1 MMEQKTDDRRVRRT
15 RAQLRRALT
24 QLLAEKDLRSIS
36 VRELT
41 DRADINRGTFYAHYR
56 DIYDLMEH
64 LENEFFTEL
73 HQRLSRYTPQQLQGD
88 LAPVLED
95 VLHLVSENRDL
106 LPSLLD
112 PQSSDRFFLRLS
124 GVIFDMYRRGW
135 TLVYPLGNGEEPNY
149 CLSFVVS
156 GMVGLVRSWAQR
168 GFQEP
173 PDAIAALASRLIRSG
188 LQSF

>member
-1 MMEQKTDDRRVRRT
+1 MAEQKTDDRRVRRT

-41 DRADINRGTFYAHYR
+41 DRADINRGTFYAHSR

-64 LENEFFTEL
+64 LENEFFSEL
-73 HQRLSRYTPQQLQGD
+73 HQRLSRYTPQQLRGD

-124 GVIFDMYRRGW
+124 GVIIDMYRREW
-135 TLVYPLGNGEEPNY
+135 TLVYPLGDGEGANY
-149 CLSFVVS
+149 CLAFVVS

-168 GFQEP
+168 GFQDP
-173 PDAIAALASRLIRSG
+173 PSVIAALAGQLIRSG

>member
-1 MMEQKTDDRRVRRT
+1 MTEHRGDDRRVRRT

-24 QLLAEKDLRSIS
+24 QLLAEKELRSIT

-41 DRADINRGTFYAHYR
+41 DRADVNRGTFYAHYR

-73 HQRLSRYTPQQLQGD
+73 HQRLSRYTPQQLRGD
-88 LAPVLED
+88 LVPALED
-95 VLHLVSENRDL
+95 VLRLVSENRDL

-112 PQSSDRFFLRLS
+112 ARSADRFFARLS
-124 GVIFDMYRRGW
+124 EVIFDMYRRQWG
-135 TLVYPLGNGEEPNY
+135 LVYSLGDGAEVNY

-156 GMVGLVRSWAQR
+156 GMMGLVRAWARQ
-168 GFQEP
+168 GFQESP
-173 PDAIAALASRLIRSG
+173 AAIAALAGRLIRSG
-188 LQSF
+188 LQSP